1 VNPFESRQRGLSG
14 SVIVAQGQSGTGKTH
29 LLTECWLRAGML
41 FGGACFALAPVQ
53 DVTANLASYRIGYE
67 RALDKARRDKTPLV
81 EKHAVRCLDF
91 LRNQVVVFRDPQ
103 ECLEAIEE
111 YATVSS
117 DGRPQFSLLFDE
129 SAVARRESPILET
142 LGPLARNLRGIVYL
156 TGHRSMAL
164 PPAMRAVRRATVV
177 WRSSDGT
184 GDDELDEAIRSCP
197 DFKYSPVM
205 GDTPKAQQYYRGIRY
220 TATGPEAFEFNPN
233 LTGYPDWMLLPAL
246 PTAVRPRTF
255 T

>member
-1 VNPFESRQRGLSG
+1 MNPFEQRQRGLSG
-14 SVIVAQGQSGTGKTH
+14 SVIVAQGQSGTGKTR
-29 LLTECWLRAGML
+29 LLTECWIRAGML

-53 DVTANLASYRIGYE
+53 DVNANVRSYILGYE
-67 RALDKARRDKTPLV
+67 RALDKARKDKQPRN
-81 EKHAVRCLDF
+81 EEHAIKCLDF
-91 LRNQVVVFRDPQ
+91 LKEQVVVFSNPR
-103 ECLEAIEE
+103 ECLEAIEN
-111 YATVSS
+111 YATVTS

-184 GDDELDEAIRSCP
+184 GDDELDAAIASIP
-197 DFKYSPVM
+197 EFKYSPVM
-205 GDTPKAQQYYRGIRY
+205 GAVEPKDRYYRGIKY
-220 TATGPEAFEFNPN
+220 EATGPQFFEFNPH
-233 LTGYPDWMLLPAL
+233 LSGYPDWMLLPAL
-246 PTAVRPRTF
+246 PTAIEPRTF

>member
-1 VNPFESRQRGLSG
+1 
-14 SVIVAQGQSGTGKTH
+14 
-29 LLTECWLRAGML
+29 MM

-53 DVTANLASYRIGYE
+53 DVNANVVSYTIGYQ
-67 RALDKARRDKTPLV
+67 RALDKARR
-81 EKHAVRCLDF
+81 EKRPKVAEHAARCLDF
-91 LRNQVVVFRDPQ
+91 LRTQVAIFSDPS
-103 ECLEAIEE
+103 ECLDAIER
-111 YATVSS
+111 YAEVSS

-184 GDDELDEAIRSCP
+184 GDEELERAIASIP
-197 DFKYSPVM
+197 GFKYSPVM
-205 GDTPKAQQYYRGIRY
+205 GEVPKEERFYRGIRY
-220 TATGPEAFEFNPN
+220 TANGPEFFEFNPHF
-233 LTGYPDWMLLPAL
+233 TGFPDWMLLPAL
-246 PTAVRPRTF
+246 PTAIEPRTL
-255 T
+255 TNG